1 MVTIAENENDVTLEN
16 KGSGENP
23 PRARKIGPNT
33 RYETCTERLTPFGGV
48 LGLIKFLDLFQ
59 FEAIFEE
66 LYLAPSRKPKL
77 GHYKMVLGFIMLLF
91 IGFSRLWH
99 FFYIQL
105 DPMLSAA
112 LGVDKLPH
120 ASTFWRYL
128 NSLGINQAKPLLE
141 IAAALRERIWAHCGL
156 AFETVHID
164 IDTTVETVYGE
175 NLQGALKGHN
185 TKHRGKKGF
194 RPVLAFISETHE
206 FLAGKFRKGATIKA
220 KETARLISSFPQYL
234 PGAVKRVVI
243 RADGE
248 FFSHEAVK
256 AAAACAFSFIIANR
270 AGKPVF
276 DDSRWY
282 RVRQKDKITYNDCTY
297 QPKDW
302 DKPYR
307 FVAMRIPLEEAKEAS
322 ASEKQQV
329 PLFEDDRY
337 KYRIF
342 VTDLKQKAHKVIE
355 EYDGRA
361 DAENLVGE
369 SKREGLSAIPSAK
382 FKNNHAFFCIVMLT
396 YNIWRWMK
404 LVAAMTVREETRAE
418 SRHPF
423 GAIAQS
429 TIRIARLVLLLIAAK
444 IVYTANRVKVRYS
457 IHDTRVPAY
466 FDFLSHI
473 DHHRVA
479 PMPVPPW
486 QPNCQP
492 PNLPMQGNSCTEIA
506 RPAGPK
512 AKRGKT

>member
-1 MVTIAENENDVTLEN
+1 MVTIAENETDVTLEN
-16 KGSGENP
+16 QGSGDKS

-33 RYETCTERLTPFGGV
+33 KYETCTERLTPFGGV
-48 LGLIKFLDLFQ
+48 LGLIRFLDLFR
-59 FEAIFEE
+59 FEEIFEKM
-66 LYLAPSRKPKL
+66 YLPPSRKPKL
-77 GHYKMVLGFIMLLF
+77 GHYKMVLGIIMLLF

-99 FFYIQL
+99 FLYIQL
-105 DPMLSAA
+105 DPMLSAT
-112 LGVDKLPH
+112 LGVEKLPH

-128 NSLGINQAKPLLE
+128 NSLGINQAKPLLK
-141 IAAALRERIWAHCGL
+141 IAAAVRERVWVHCGL
-156 AFETVHID
+156 DFETIHID

-175 NLQGALKGHN
+175 TLQGALKGHN

-206 FLAGKFRKGATIKA
+206 FLAGKFRKGATITA
-220 KETARLISSFPQYL
+220 KETARLITSFPQYL
-234 PGAVKRVVI
+234 PGVVKRVVI

-256 AAAACAFSFIIANR
+256 AAAACGFSFIIANR
-270 AGKPVF
+270 AGKPIF

-282 RVRQKDKITYNDCTY
+282 RVKSKDRITYNDCTY

-307 FVAMRIPLEEAKEAS
+307 FVAMRIPLEDAKEAS
-322 ASEKQQV
+322 ESEKQQV

-342 VTDLKQKAHKVIE
+342 TTDLKPRAHRVIN

-382 FKNNHAFFCIVMLT
+382 FKNSYAFFCIVMLA

-404 LVAAMTVREETRAE
+404 LVAAMTVPEETSAK
-418 SRHPF
+418 SQHQLS
-423 GAIAQS
+423 GIAQK
-429 TIRIARLVLLLIAAK
+429 TVRTARLVLLLIAAK
-444 IVYTANRVKVRYS
+444 IVHTANRVKVRYS
-457 IHDTRVPAY
+457 IHDTRVSA
-466 FDFLSHI
+466 FFGFLEHL
-473 DHHRVA
+473 DHHRSLPTTA
-479 PMPVPPW
+479 PSW
-486 QPNCQP
+486 EPNCQP
-492 PNLPMQGNSCTEIA
+492 PDLPLHENSCTKSRGAE
-506 RPAGPK
+506 GPK
-512 AKRGKT
+512 AKEGQT